1 MNMERYSMEDVK
13 SLLLGICN
21 TCIENQEILTELDSK
36 LGDGDMGISMGNG
49 SRAIRQVV
57 DQLPPEEK
65 DLTKLFMGSAMGF
78 NRAAPST
85 LGTLISF
92 GMMAVARALDHRE
105 VIEEREVAALVKC
118 FMETIAEKGK
128 AKPGDKTILDALYP
142 LAETLEQSYEK
153 NGSLR
158 SAFREA
164 CAAARDGME
173 KTKGIKAKT
182 GRASWLDT
190 RNMEYPDAGAVLC
203 VLVSEGIGK
212 QQ

>member
-1 MNMERYSMEDVK
+1 MERYSIEDVK
-13 SLLLGICN
+13 RLLLGICG
-21 TCIENQEILTELDSK
+21 TCVENQEILTELDSR

-49 SRAIRQVV
+49 ARAIRQAVAA
-57 DQLPPEEK
+57 LPPEEK
-65 DLTKLFMGSAMGF
+65 DLTKLFMSCAMGF

-85 LGTLISF
+85 LGTLLSF
-92 GMMAVARALDHRE
+92 GMMAVGRRVEHAK
-105 VIEEREVAALVKC
+105 VIEEDGVAALLWE
-118 FMETIAEKGK
+118 FTETIAAKGK

-142 LAETLEQSYEK
+142 LAETLKRSYEAC
-153 NGSLR
+153 GSLQA
-158 SAFREA
+158 AFREA
-164 CAAARDGME
+164 CEAAREGME

-212 QQ
+212 LE